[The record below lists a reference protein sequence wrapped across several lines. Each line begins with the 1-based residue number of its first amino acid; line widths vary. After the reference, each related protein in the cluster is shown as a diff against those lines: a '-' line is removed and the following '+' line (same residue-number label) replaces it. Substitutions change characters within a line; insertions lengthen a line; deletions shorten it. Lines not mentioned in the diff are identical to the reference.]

1 MKTPSLLIGAAL
13 IFWGWQTGLWI
24 LAAVMA
30 IIFEGSRLIRS
41 RWDLST
47 ADFRRI
53 SDLCSLLFVILL
65 VYLLVSDR
73 SAYFL
78 IVLVKWLPIVFFP
91 LLVAQAYAT
100 SDRIDLSALFLLMRR
115 KKKKDKK
122 QKSFAFNLTY
132 PYFAICILSASA
144 ANVRDIYFYL
154 GLFGLSALAFWFV
167 RSKRFSVLLWL
178 ILIVIAGGAGVAGHI
193 GLHGLQ
199 LTLEQK
205 GLEWFT
211 GFNNQGIDPF
221 QTKTAIGDIGLLKP
235 SSKIVFRVKPEDSQI
250 SPMLLREAI
259 YNAYSFSMWFT
270 SNSAV
275 FTPVHPEKNGTSW
288 RFRPGPSKRR
298 LITVSSKLY
307 KGQGVLKLP
316 GGAFR
321 VDRLPVVKM
330 ERNIFGTVK
339 VEGGPG
345 LVDYRVHFDKAS
357 DIGAPPVAM
366 DLFIPGKEKPV
377 LDKIVSELGL
387 VGKSP
392 TQILK
397 TVETFFQ
404 KKFSY
409 SLLLSGQGRNSTPL
423 STFLLQTRSG
433 HCEYFATATVL
444 LLRAAGIP
452 ARYVKGYSVHEFSQL
467 ENRFVVR
474 DRHAHAW
481 TLVHL
486 AGAWYQID
494 TTPAAWASIED
505 AAAPSWEFISDFL
518 SFCRFKLMDWI
529 RQARRSSAIKYLWW
543 LVIPVIFIPARRLFR
558 RKQVLRADA
567 EKSAQDTLY
576 PASGSD
582 SEFYLIEKALNKSGF
597 VRHPSDTLQNWI
609 GKLQNNRSAT
619 LWKKDLRSILDLH
632 YRYRFDPKGI
642 NTTDRAALKSGTQAW
657 LDEYNKFLNSSAE
670 EP

>member
-1 MKTPSLLIGAAL
+1 MKTPSLLLGAGL

-30 IIFEGSRLIRS
+30 IVFEGSRLIRL

-65 VYLLVSDR
+65 AYLLVSDR
-73 SAYFL
+73 SDYFL
-78 IVLVKWLPIVFFP
+78 IVLVKWLPIIFFP

-100 SDRIDLSALFLLMRR
+100 SDRIDISALFLLLRK

-122 QKSFAFNLTY
+122 QISTAFNLTY

-144 ANVRDIYFYL
+144 ANVRDVYFYM

-178 ILIVIAGGAGVAGHI
+178 GLIAIAGGTGVAGHI

-199 LTLEQK
+199 LTLEEK
-205 GLEWFT
+205 GLEWFS
-211 GFNNQGIDPF
+211 GFNHQGIDPF

-235 SSKIVFRVKPEDSQI
+235 SSRIIFRVKPEDLQT

-259 YNAYSFSMWFT
+259 YDAYSFSLWFA
-270 SNSAV
+270 SNSA
-275 FTPVHPEKNGTSW
+275 FTPVRPEKNGTTW
-288 RFRPGPSKRR
+288 RFKGGSSHHR

-316 GGAFR
+316 GGAFQ

-330 ERNIFGTVK
+330 ERNRFGTVK
-339 VEGGPG
+339 VGGGPG
-345 LVDYRVHFDKAS
+345 LVDYRVRFDKAS
-357 DIGAPPVAM
+357 DIGSPPVAT

-387 VGKSP
+387 VGESP

-409 SLLLSGQGRNSTPL
+409 SLLLSGQGRNSTPI

-467 ENRFVVR
+467 ENRFIVR

-486 AGAWYQID
+486 AGAWHRFD

-505 AAAPSWEFISDFL
+505 AAAPGWEFISDFL
-518 SFCRFKLMDWI
+518 SFCRFKLMEWI
-529 RQARRSSAIKYLWW
+529 RQARESKAIKYLWW
-543 LVIPVIFIPARRLFR
+543 LVIPLIFIPVRRFFR
-558 RKQVLRADA
+558 RKQVLGDDA
-567 EKSAQDTLY
+567 GKSPPDTLY
-576 PASGSD
+576 PPAGSD

-609 GKLQNNRSAT
+609 GKLQNNRSAA
-619 LWKKDLRSILDLH
+619 LWIKDLKSVLDLH
-632 YRYRFDPKGI
+632 YRYRFDPNGI
-642 NTTDRAALKSGTQAW
+642 KTTERAALKSGTQAW
-657 LDEYNKFLNSSAE
+657 LDDYNQFLNSSAQK
-670 EP
+670 P

>member
-1 MKTPSLLIGAAL
+1 MKTPPFLMGATL

-24 LAAVMA
+24 LAAVMT
-30 IIFEGSRLIRS
+30 IVFEGSRFIRL

-65 VYLLVSDR
+65 VYLLVSER

-100 SDRIDLSALFLLMRR
+100 SDRIDISALFLLLRK

-122 QKSFAFNLTY
+122 QKSTAFNLTY
-132 PYFAICILSASA
+132 PYFAVCILSASA
-144 ANVRDIYFYL
+144 ANVRDVYFYM
-154 GLFGLSALAFWFV
+154 GLVGLCALAFWFV
-167 RSKRFSVLLWL
+167 RSKRFSALLWVG
-178 ILIVIAGGAGVAGHI
+178 LIVIAGATGVAGHI

-211 GFNNQGIDPF
+211 SFNHQGIDPF

-235 SSKIVFRVKPEDSQI
+235 SNRIIFRVKPEDPQS
-250 SPMLLREAI
+250 SPMLLREAV
-259 YNAYSFSMWFT
+259 YNAYSFSMWFA
-270 SNSAV
+270 SNSA
-275 FTPVHPEKNGTSW
+275 FTPVQPEKNGTTW
-288 RFRPGPSKRR
+288 RIKRGASHHR

-316 GGAFR
+316 GGAFE

-345 LVDYRVHFDKAS
+345 RVDYRVRFDQAS
-357 DIGAPPVAM
+357 DLGNPPVAM

-377 LDKIVSELGL
+377 LDKIAGELGL

-392 TQILK
+392 THILK
-397 TVETFFQ
+397 MVETFFQ
-404 KKFSY
+404 TKFSY
-409 SLLLSGQGRNSTPL
+409 SLLLSGQERNSTPIT
-423 STFLLQTRSG
+423 TFLLQTRSG

-467 ENRFVVR
+467 ENRFIVR

-486 AGAWYQID
+486 AGAWYEFD

-505 AAAPSWEFISDFL
+505 AAAPGWEFISDFL
-518 SFCRFKLMDWI
+518 SFCRFRLMEWI
-529 RQARRSSAIKYLWW
+529 RQARKSNAIKHLWW
-543 LVIPVIFIPARRLFR
+543 LVIPVIFIPLRRFFR
-558 RKQVLRADA
+558 RKRVLRDDA
-567 EKSAQDTLY
+567 GKSPPDTLY
-576 PASGSD
+576 PPAGSD
-582 SEFYLIEKALNKSGF
+582 SEFYLIEKTLNKSGF
-597 VRHPSDTLQNWI
+597 VRHPTDTLQNWI
-609 GKLQNNRSAT
+609 GKLQKNPSAT
-619 LWKKDLRSILDLH
+619 LWIKDLRSILDLH
-632 YRYRFDPKGI
+632 YRYRFDPNGI
-642 NTTDRAALKSGTQAW
+642 KTTERAALKSDTKAW
-657 LDEYNKFLNSSAE
+657 LDEYEKFLNSSA
-670 EP
+670 

>member
-1 MKTPSLLIGAAL
+1 MKMPSLLLGAAL

-24 LAAVMA
+24 FAAVMA
-30 IIFEGSRLIRS
+30 VVLESSRLIRL

-47 ADFRRI
+47 VDFRRI

-73 SAYFL
+73 SDYFL
-78 IVLVKWLPIVFFP
+78 IVLVKWLPIIFFP

-100 SDRIDLSALFLLMRR
+100 SDRIDISALFVLLRK

-122 QKSFAFNLTY
+122 QESTAVNLTY

-144 ANVRDIYFYL
+144 ANVRDVYFYM
-154 GLFGLSALAFWFV
+154 GLFGLCALAFWFV
-167 RSKRFSVLLWL
+167 RSKRFSAMLWL
-178 ILIVIAGGAGVAGHI
+178 GLIAIAGGTGVAGHI

-211 GFNNQGIDPF
+211 DFNHQGIDPF

-235 SSKIVFRVKPEDSQI
+235 SNRIIFRVKPEDLQT

-259 YNAYSFSMWFT
+259 YDAYSFSMWFI
-270 SNSAV
+270 SNSE
-275 FTPVHPEKNGTSW
+275 FTPVRPEKNGTSW
-288 RFRPGPSKRR
+288 RLEHGATHHRS
-298 LITVSSKLY
+298 ITVSSKLY

-321 VDRLPVVKM
+321 VDRLPVGKM

-339 VEGGPG
+339 VEGGPRR
-345 LVDYRVHFDKAS
+345 VDYRVHFDKAS
-357 DIGAPPVAM
+357 DKGSPPVAM
-366 DLFIPGKEKPV
+366 DLFIPGKEKAV
-377 LDKIVSELGL
+377 FDKIVSDLGL
-387 VGKSP
+387 GGKSP

-404 KKFSY
+404 KNFSY
-409 SLLLSGQGRNSTPL
+409 SLLLSGQGPNSTPL

-444 LLRAAGIP
+444 LLRAAGLP

-467 ENRFVVR
+467 ENRFIVR

-486 AGAWYQID
+486 AGAWYKFD

-505 AAAPSWEFISDFL
+505 AAAPGWEFIPDFL
-518 SFCRFKLMDWI
+518 SYCWFKVMEWI
-529 RQARRSSAIKYLWW
+529 RHAKKSSTIKYLWW
-543 LVIPVIFIPARRLFR
+543 LVIPFVLILVRRFFR
-558 RKQVLRADA
+558 RKQVLRDDA
-567 EKSAQDTLY
+567 GKPLQDT
-576 PASGSD
+576 PHPQVGSD

-609 GKLQNNRSAT
+609 GKLRNNRSAAF
-619 LWKKDLRSILDLH
+619 WIKDLRSILDLH
-632 YRYRFDPKGI
+632 YRYRFDPDGI
-642 NTTDRAALKSGTQAW
+642 KTTERATLKSGTQAW
-657 LDEYNKFLNSSAE
+657 LDKYKKFLDSSA
-670 EP
+670 PKP

>member
-1 MKTPSLLIGAAL
+1 MKTPSFLLGAAL

-30 IIFEGSRLIRS
+30 IIFESSRFIRL

-47 ADFRRI
+47 TDFRRI

-73 SAYFL
+73 SDYFL
-78 IVLVKWLPIVFFP
+78 IVLVKWFPIIFFP

-100 SDRIDLSALFLLMRR
+100 TDRIDISALFLLLRK

-122 QKSFAFNLTY
+122 QKSTAVNLTY

-144 ANVRDIYFYL
+144 ANVRDVYFYM
-154 GLFGLSALAFWFV
+154 GLFGLCALAFWFV
-167 RSKRFSVLLWL
+167 RSKRFSIPLWL
-178 ILIVIAGGAGVAGHI
+178 GLIAIAGGTGVAGHI

-211 GFNNQGIDPF
+211 NLNHQGIDPF

-235 SSKIVFRVKPEDSQI
+235 SNKIIFRVKPEDLQT

-259 YNAYSFSMWFT
+259 YDAYSFSMWFI
-270 SNSAV
+270 SNSE
-275 FTPVHPEKNGTSW
+275 FTSVRPEKNGTSW
-288 RFRPGPSKRR
+288 RFERGVSPHRS
-298 LITVSSKLY
+298 ITVSSKLY

-321 VDRLPVVKM
+321 VDRLPVGKM
-330 ERNIFGTVK
+330 ERNTFGTVK

-345 LVDYRVHFDKAS
+345 RVDYRVHFDKDP
-357 DIGAPPVAM
+357 DIGSPPVAM
-366 DLFIPGKEKPV
+366 DLFIPRKEKPV
-377 LDKIVSELGL
+377 FDKIVSDLGL

-404 KKFSY
+404 KNFSY
-409 SLLLSGQGRNSTPL
+409 SLLLSGQGSNSTPL

-433 HCEYFATATVL
+433 HCEYFATSTVL
-444 LLRAAGIP
+444 LLRAAGLP

-467 ENRFVVR
+467 ENRFIVR

-481 TLVHL
+481 TLVHM
-486 AGAWYQID
+486 AGAWYRFD
-494 TTPAAWASIED
+494 TTPSAWASIED
-505 AAAPSWEFISDFL
+505 TAAPGWEFISDFL
-518 SFCRFKLMDWI
+518 SFCWFKLMEWI
-529 RQARRSSAIKYLWW
+529 RQARNSSAIKYLWW
-543 LVIPVIFIPARRLFR
+543 LIIPFVFIPVRRFFR
-558 RKQVLRADA
+558 RKQVWRNDDG
-567 EKSAQDTLY
+567 KSQPDIPY
-576 PASGSD
+576 PTAGSD
-582 SEFYLIEKALNKSGF
+582 SEFYMIEKALNKSGF

-609 GKLQNNRSAT
+609 GKLQNNRSAS
-619 LWKKDLRSILDLH
+619 LWIKDLSSILHLH

-642 NTTDRAALKSGTQAW
+642 KKTDRSALKSGTQAW
-657 LDEYNKFLNSSAE
+657 LEEYNKFLNSAQKS
-670 EP
+670 

>member
-1 MKTPSLLIGAAL
+1 MKTPSLLLGAAL

-24 LAAVMA
+24 LAVVMA
-30 IIFEGSRLIRS
+30 IVFEGARLIRL

-47 ADFRRI
+47 SDFRRI

-65 VYLLVSDR
+65 VYLLVSER
-73 SAYFL
+73 SDYFL
-78 IVLVKWLPIVFFP
+78 IVLVKWLPIIFFP

-100 SDRIDLSALFLLMRR
+100 RARVDLSTLFLLLR
-115 KKKKDKK
+115 KKKKEDKK
-122 QKSFAFNLTY
+122 QKSTAVNLTY

-144 ANVRDIYFYL
+144 ANVRDVYFYL

-178 ILIVIAGGAGVAGHI
+178 GLIAIAGGTGVAGHI

-199 LTLEQK
+199 LTIEQK

-211 GFNNQGIDPF
+211 GFNHQGIDPF

-235 SSKIVFRVKPEDSQI
+235 SSRIIFRVKPEDSQTA
-250 SPMLLREAI
+250 PMLLREAI
-259 YNAYSFSMWFT
+259 YDAYSFSMWFI
-270 SNSAV
+270 SKSE
-275 FTPVHPEKNGTSW
+275 FTPVRPEKNGTSW
-288 RFRPGPSKRR
+288 HFERGAAHHRS
-298 LITVSSKLY
+298 ITVSSKLY
-307 KGQGVLKLP
+307 KGEGVLKLP
-316 GGAFR
+316 GGAFQ

-345 LVDYRVHFDKAS
+345 RVDYRVRFDKAS
-357 DIGAPPVAM
+357 DSGSPPVSM
-366 DLFIPGKEKPV
+366 DLFIPAKEKPA
-377 LDKIVSELGL
+377 LDKIVSQLGL
-387 VGKSP
+387 EGKPP

-397 TVETFFQ
+397 TVETFFR
-404 KKFSY
+404 KNFSY
-409 SLLLSGQGRNSTPL
+409 SLLLSGQGPSSTPL
-423 STFLLQTRSG
+423 ATFLLQTRSG

-486 AGAWYQID
+486 AGAWYPFD

-505 AAAPSWEFISDFL
+505 AAAPGWEFISDFL
-518 SFCRFKLMDWI
+518 SFCRFKLMEWI
-529 RQARRSSAIKYLWW
+529 RQARNSRAIKYVWW
-543 LVIPVIFIPARRLFR
+543 LAVPILYIPMRRIFG
-558 RKQVLRADA
+558 RKQVSRDDA
-567 EKSAQDTLY
+567 GNPLQETAHLL
-576 PASGSD
+576 AGSD
-582 SEFYLIEKALNKSGF
+582 SEFYMIEKALNKSGF

-609 GKLQNNRSAT
+609 TKLQHNRSAIS
-619 LWKKDLRSILDLH
+619 WIKGLRSILDLH
-632 YRYRFDPKGI
+632 YRYRFDPSGI
-642 NTTDRAALKSGTQAW
+642 KKTERAALKSGVQAW
-657 LDEYNKFLNSSAE
+657 LDEYNKIPDNRAQKS
-670 EP
+670 